1 MRGLRLAVLLGLL
14 LTVPLRAAAESVNV
28 VVTLPWL
35 ALLTSFIG
43 GPNVAVAP
51 LLEWNADGDMVRA
64 AGGRTLRS
72 LPRDARVMALDS
84 GDAQRARL
92 DVRKFPNLRTLY
104 RPFPVEEPRIDAA
117 LSDPSVLPFVAQ
129 RVLTVLADWDPA
141 NYPYYQRRL
150 AEFQARLSSSVLA
163 GRQILRDVPVYDL
176 TGCSGVLL
184 RAAGCRIER
193 PASADWAAWSA
204 GKEQDL
210 LVQEL
215 DRRREDKVTV
225 VMDGGTP
232 RALRRLLASRPEVFS
247 FGRPPMTQDYPAFL
261 HAQYISLWLKVTTKP
276 LPVPEK
282 PKPRP
287 KRR

>member
-1 MRGLRLAVLLGLL
+1 MRGLRLPVLLFFLL
-14 LTVPLRAAAESVNV
+14 FAPPGAGAEALEV

-35 ALLTSFIG
+35 SLVTSFIG
-43 GPNVAVAP
+43 GPNVAVSP
-51 LLEWNADGDMVRA
+51 LLEWNPEGDLVRA
-64 AGGRTLRS
+64 ARGRTLRS
-72 LPRDARVMALDS
+72 LNKDARIMTLDPA
-84 GDAQRARL
+84 DARRARL
-92 DVRKFPNLRTLY
+92 EARQFPNLRSLY
-104 RPFPVEEPRIDAA
+104 LPFPIEEAQIDAA

-129 RVLTVLADWDPA
+129 RVLTVLAEWDPA

-176 TGCSGVLL
+176 TGCSGPLL
-184 RAAGCRIER
+184 QAAGCRIER

-204 GKEQDL
+204 GKEQEL
-210 LVQEL
+210 LTQEL
-215 DRRREDKVTV
+215 DRRREGKVAV

-232 RALRRLLASRPEVFS
+232 RALRRFLASRPEVFS
-247 FGRPPMTQDYPAFL
+247 FGRPSLTQDYPAFL
-261 HAQYISLWLKVTTKP
+261 HDQYISLWLKITTKP

-282 PKPRP
+282 PKP

>member
-104 RPFPVEEPRIDAA
+104 RPFPVEEPRIDAT

-261 HAQYISLWLKVTTKP
+261 HAQYISLWLKITTKP